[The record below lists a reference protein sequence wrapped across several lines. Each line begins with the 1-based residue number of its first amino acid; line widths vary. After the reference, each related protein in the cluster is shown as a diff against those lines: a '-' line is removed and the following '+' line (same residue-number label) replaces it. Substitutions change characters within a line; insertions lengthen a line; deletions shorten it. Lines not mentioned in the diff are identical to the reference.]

1 MIKVKIITIIYLLL
15 TSITKTKKPKPV
27 DLHKKET
34 TRMKIKKYYTDNKNT
49 INIILILIILSIIFT
64 IISVVIWQTGSLDS
78 TNYYYR
84 LNE

>member
-1 MIKVKIITIIYLLL
+1 MNIITILYLLL
-15 TSITKTKKPKPV
+15 TSITTRKPKPKV

-49 INIILILIILSIIFT
+49 IKIILILIILSIIFT